1 MYIPVSFNILIPQ
14 NIEPGINILLQYQ
27 FMNRGSIY
35 RCEILSPLM
44 KYWTPGSIYYGSGIL
59 TSPLWFPFVIEP
71 LPISNSTWRGVS
83 KYYGR
88 DLFSISGFRISHD
101 LLNPGQFFAVSIENT
116 IWHLGLQYYAN
127 TEMQKTI
134 LLMKYFKSNFYKFIM
149 FSFSAASDSLL

>member
-1 MYIPVSFNILIPQ
+1 MLLSLLTKLDVVPPQ
-14 NIEPGINILLQYQ
+14 NIKPGLKISLRIIEPPPPIQ
-27 FMNRGSIY
+27 
-35 RCEILSPLM
+35 
-44 KYWTPGSIYYGSGIL
+44 YWTPGSIYYGSGIL
-59 TSPLWFPFVIEP
+59 TSPLWFPFVIELP
-71 LPISNSTWRGVS
+71 PISNSTWRGGL

-101 LLNPGQFFAVSIENT
+101 LLNPGQFFAVSIENI